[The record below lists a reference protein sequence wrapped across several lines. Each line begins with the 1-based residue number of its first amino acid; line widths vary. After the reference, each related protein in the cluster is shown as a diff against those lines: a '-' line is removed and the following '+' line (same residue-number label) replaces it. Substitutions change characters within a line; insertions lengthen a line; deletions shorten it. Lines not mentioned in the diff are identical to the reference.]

1 MKTCPTANPIL
12 VIDDEPAIL
21 KLLKSSLARKGYE
34 VDTAANGQDGI
45 SKIKNNEYCLIITDI
60 KMPGISGNQ
69 VLDYL
74 RNQMKK
80 SIPVIGM
87 SGTPW
92 LLEDKGFDAILEKPY
107 SMPVMYDLVSRLISL
122 A

>member
-1 MKTCPTANPIL
+1 
-12 VIDDEPAIL
+12 
-21 KLLKSSLARKGYE
+21 
-34 VDTAANGQDGI
+34 
-45 SKIKNNEYCLIITDI
+45 
-60 KMPGISGNQ
+60 MPGISGNQ

-74 RNQMKK
+74 RNQIKK
-80 SIPVIGM
+80 STPVIGM

-107 SMPVMYDLVSRLISL
+107 SMPVMHELVSRLISL